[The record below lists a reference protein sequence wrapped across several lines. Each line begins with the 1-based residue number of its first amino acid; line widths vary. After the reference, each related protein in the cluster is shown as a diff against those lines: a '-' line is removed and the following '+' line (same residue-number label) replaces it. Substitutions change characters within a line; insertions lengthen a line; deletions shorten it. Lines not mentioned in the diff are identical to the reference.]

1 MIIVNLKGGL
11 GNQMFQYALGY
22 VLAKKKNCNL
32 FCDIR
37 LQEFYKKNPPPRNVP
52 REIDLDIFGIK
63 VKQPSNWNLL
73 KVLQN
78 FSNYRIRK
86 YIIFIIDLFG
96 ILALRERKRFFEKRV
111 FDNQS
116 INLYL
121 DGYWQSEKYFIDYKK
136 DILKIFNFSNLK
148 NESKNVSFFKSIN
161 LNNCVCLNV
170 RRLDFLNNPEHN
182 TVDINYY
189 KNAIDLMEK
198 KISGELNYYIFSDD
212 IDWCEKNFKFLKKKF
227 IVDHSFAGKKFIN
240 YLYLMTN
247 FKFYIIPN
255 STFAWWGAWLSQI
268 EKKIVIAPKK
278 WSGLHDNDKIDIV
291 PNNWIK
297 L

>member
-22 VLAKKKNCNL
+22 ILAKKKNCDL

-63 VKQPSNWNLL
+63 IESPSNWLL
-73 KVLQN
+73 FKVLHN
-78 FSNYRIRK
+78 FSNYRVRK
-86 YIIFIIDLFG
+86 YIIFILDFFG
-96 ILALRERKRFFEKRV
+96 ALALRERKRVFEKRV
-111 FDNQS
+111 FDNKS

-136 DILKIFNFSNLK
+136 DILKIFNFDNLK
-148 NESKNVSFFKSIN
+148 KESKNISFFKSIN
-161 LNNCVCLNV
+161 IGNSVCLNV
-170 RRLDFLNNPEHN
+170 RRSDFLNNPEHN

-189 KNAIDLMEK
+189 KKAIDLIEK
-198 KISGELNYYIFSDD
+198 KINSELNYYIFSDD
-212 IDWCEKNFKFLKKKF
+212 IDWCKKNFNFLKKKF
-227 IVDHSFAGKKFIN
+227 IIDHSFAGKKFIN

-268 EKKIVIAPKK
+268 DEKLVIAPQK
-278 WSGLHDNDKIDIV
+278 WSGLYDNDKIDIV
-291 PNNWIK
+291 PDDWIK